1 MRIKRN
7 LLKKKA
13 MTIGAVVITLPLLFG
28 FKAEDGNENLD
39 NKSAVSTQTSD
50 ETVDKPFE
58 NPKPSNEVTPSAND
72 KTSTRD
78 KPATSDK
85 PAASDKPATSDKT
98 AASDKPAEDTTPADE
113 NKPAAEGNDN
123 TLRIPRKIEYDQRM
137 SQNEAEYRKYL
148 AQFEGRTVVDVDFEG
163 ASASTL
169 PSVKSAVLMHP
180 GDTFSV
186 AGAIRDIDAIRNSGY
201 FYDAYQTF
209 SEIPEGVLITYH
221 MLENPVVKDIVIEG
235 NSVYKQEELEDMITT
250 KRGTILNGNA
260 LHDNITAI
268 LEKYHNDGYI
278 WMKVANMDVTPEGV
292 IKIRISEGILEGYK
306 VKGNKK
312 TKDFVIL
319 REMRQE
325 VGQPFNAKLARRSM
339 ERVYNLGFFEDV
351 NVKMTPGME
360 PDAIIMEINVEE
372 RRTGSFGIGAG
383 YNASEGLV
391 GSIIVSDRNFL
402 GRGDSIAVSYEK
414 SARESD
420 AQGFTFTYRKPWLD
434 KKETAATLRI
444 YNRTY
449 QYYDYDTQGDLKER
463 YMRKYVGGEITL
475 SRPFSEYS
483 TNYITLR
490 QRKDEYVRHVSSGN
504 AGDRSGIEGA
514 QWRKDN
520 FGTTRSIEWQHV
532 TDTRDNIY
540 SPTTGGRAS
549 IDLEIGGILGGDFKF
564 QKLSLD
570 HQQFIKAGEHDQVWA
585 WRGSYGWGHGDL
597 TEFNQFR
604 VGGQNS
610 LRGYRDDQFRGNRMF
625 LATLEYRFPLFKK
638 VQGIVFTDWGGAWD
652 SHFFPKGGDIYGS
665 IGVGVALNT
674 PLGPFRLDYGR
685 GKQGGRFHFTIGGGF

>member
-7 LLKKKA
+7 LLRKKA
-13 MTIGAVVITLPLLFG
+13 VTIGAVVIALPLLFG

-39 NKSAVSTQTSD
+39 NKSAVSGQTSG

-58 NPKPSNEVTPSAND
+58 QAKPSADTTSPTDD
-72 KTSTRD
+72 KTATAD
-78 KPATSDK
+78 KTTAD
-85 PAASDKPATSDKT
+85 DKT
-98 AASDKPAEDTTPADE
+98 AASSTPSTE
-113 NKPAAEGNDN
+113 EKDN
-123 TLRIPRKIEYDQRM
+123 SLKIPQKVEYDRRM

-148 AQFEGRTVVDVDFEG
+148 AQFEGRTVVNVDFEG

-169 PSVKSAVLMHP
+169 PTVQSAVLMHA

-186 AGAIRDIDAIRNSGY
+186 AGAIRDINAIRDSGY

-250 KRGTILNGNA
+250 KRGTILNGNT

-292 IKIRISEGILEGYK
+292 IKLKISEGVLEGYK
-306 VKGNKK
+306 VKGNTK
-312 TKDFVIL
+312 TKDYVIL

-325 VGQPFNAKLARRSM
+325 PGQPFNAKLARRSM
-339 ERVYNLGFFEDV
+339 ERVYNLGYFEDV
-351 NVKMTPGME
+351 NVKMNPGME
-360 PDAIIMEINVEE
+360 PDAIIMEINVQEK
-372 RRTGSFGIGAG
+372 RTGSFGIGAG

-391 GSIIVSDRNFL
+391 GSISISDRNFL
-402 GRGDSIAVSYEK
+402 GRGDSIAFTFEK

-420 AQGFTFTYRKPWLD
+420 ARGFTFSYRKPWLD

-449 QYYDYDTQGDLKER
+449 QYYDYDTEGDLKER

-483 TNYITLR
+483 TNYLTLR
-490 QRKDEYVRHVSSGN
+490 QRKDTYERHISSGN
-504 AGDRSGIEGA
+504 AGDRSGIEGE
-514 QWRKDN
+514 QWRNDN

-540 SPTTGGRAS
+540 NPTTGGRAAL
-549 IDLEIGGILGGDFKF
+549 DLELGGLGGDFRF
-564 QKLSLD
+564 QKISID
-570 HQQFIKAGEHDQVWA
+570 HQQFMKAGEHDQIWA
-585 WRGSYGWGHGDL
+585 WRGSYGWGHGDM

-638 VQGIVFTDWGGAWD
+638 VQGVVFTDWGGAWN
-652 SHFFPKGGDIYGS
+652 SNFFPKGGDIYGS
-665 IGVGVALNT
+665 IGLGIALNT